1 MILDQIIVFACFI
14 AITLSIFSG
23 AGLVPALLIT
33 LSLVINEM
41 ALSVVDTTSRIIYFA
56 TIDDWAIYV
65 SVKDL
70 LFLTLLG
77 FRQNPRELIILLSFA
92 VSCLFHQAI
101 LAQVLTYEAKNLT
114 LFAIRPQVMMYV
126 SVAQLATVFYII
138 LTGSGINGGKRKCA
152 KRNILDFHHNFHRVL
167 HVQAFKVKR

>member
-1 MILDQIIVFACFI
+1 MTLDQAIMLLSVI
-14 AITLSIFSG
+14 ALLLS
-23 AGLVPALLIT
+23 VPARAGFLPALAVI
-33 LSLVINEM
+33 LSLLFNS
-41 ALSVVDTTSRIIYFA
+41 ALLEIEFYPNFWESLSLWTVLFSA
-56 TIDDWAIYV
+56 
-65 SVKDL
+65 KDL
-70 LFLTLLG
+70 LLLTLLG
-77 FRQNPRELIILLSFA
+77 FRQNSRELIILLSFA

-152 KRNILDFHHNFHRVL
+152 KRHIFGVDYNFHRVL